1 MFLIERFSGT
11 LTFAVMGDFVID
23 IYIIAR
29 KSVYKEIPEAN
40 LEFSSFELMYGKTV
54 RRPMKTLKQLW
65 TDDHIIEEV
74 KNRVPLI
81 Y

>member
-1 MFLIERFSGT
+1 M
-11 LTFAVMGDFVID
+11 ID

-65 TDDHIIEEV
+65 TDDHIIEGV